1 MLDWVAVEIGDRC
14 SLQMMRISLRR
25 NEGTKTQVDR
35 LLDQAVT
42 RDKGLRG
49 TRLLFLL
56 KEVAKIPVISIVA
69 HS

>member
-14 SLQMMRISLRR
+14 SLQTMRISLRR

-49 TRLLFLL
+49 TRLLVLL